1 MTASTG
7 RRRILV
13 GVGGGIAAY
22 KVCSV
27 IRHFT
32 EAGDDVHVVPTRSAL
47 NFVGAATFEALS
59 GNPVRT
65 EVFEDVDQVAHVK
78 LGQEADLVVIAP
90 ATADLMA
97 RAAAGRADDLLKVG
111 GIFVSPLEVENVLT
125 GHPAVVECAVV
136 GEENQHG
143 LVRALAYV
151 VIRSGHSADDSLAD
165 ALIQHCKQKLAHYK
179 APSRVEFVSDLP
191 RSDRG
196 KILRRVL
203 RRGN

>member
-59 GNPVRT
+59 GNPAYPVALGSCART
-65 EVFEDVDQVAHVK
+65 
-78 LGQEADLVVIAP
+78 
-90 ATADLMA
+90 
-97 RAAAGRADDLLKVG
+97 RALKVA
-111 GIFVSPLEVENVLT
+111 VPTSKEAVAAYWVPL
-125 GHPAVVECAVV
+125 
-136 GEENQHG
+136 
-143 LVRALAYV
+143 
-151 VIRSGHSADDSLAD
+151 
-165 ALIQHCKQKLAHYK
+165 
-179 APSRVEFVSDLP
+179 
-191 RSDRG
+191 
-196 KILRRVL
+196 
-203 RRGN
+203 